1 MKNSFDILDY
11 LTRDEISEIVKRLG
25 KEKLTFTGHGY
36 SDSGEIT
43 IWESAKQSIQNYTK
57 DIQKKPAIG
66 LILVVLAANR
76 NFNKVVKP
84 NIERIEKEY
93 PNFKT
98 FKQLNEIIN
107 SKSEEEF
114 YVFWGHKDKKKY
126 NTLKQLLN
134 VINNDLRKLYPD
146 VTDDFELM
154 RNWGLNIDLI
164 NYKQDLIGMIPNIAL
179 ATIQHLRMTFGVNT
193 IKPDQRIK
201 EVLDYEFGLT
211 KLSNEKVIEAIE
223 QIANIVNE
231 EVITI
236 DQIFVKYGSSYYN
249 RSSQKL
255 TIRQVARNLK
265 KLNVSIDKISEA
277 TLLSIQQIERL

>member
-126 NTLKQLLN
+126 NTLKRLLN

-146 VTDDFELM
+146 VTGDFELM

-265 KLNVSIDKISEA
+265 KLNVSIDIISEA

>member
-126 NTLKQLLN
+126 NTLKRLLN

-146 VTDDFELM
+146 VTGDFELM